1 MESSLKD
8 ATVTVRIIR
17 SFEHRN
23 HRNLVLKHL
32 DLSNMTISDL
42 KTIIHD
48 SLRTQPALKPIANHS
63 YDTLKLYSQPHGAKS
78 NNPIINVGGDDHLIL
93 RNDDDL
99 RPLSELGIGH
109 ETEISYFNYDDYHRY
124 QLNPTTIW

>member
-32 DLSNMTISDL
+32 DLPNMTINDL
-42 KTIIHD
+42 KHMIHD
-48 SLRTQPALKPIANHS
+48 SLKTVSALKPIANHN
-63 YDTLKLYSQPHGAKS
+63 YDTLKLYSQPHGAKC
-78 NNPIINVGGDDHLIL
+78 NNPIINVGGDDHLIMKS
-93 RNDDDL
+93 DDL
-99 RPLSELGIGH
+99 RPLNELGIGH